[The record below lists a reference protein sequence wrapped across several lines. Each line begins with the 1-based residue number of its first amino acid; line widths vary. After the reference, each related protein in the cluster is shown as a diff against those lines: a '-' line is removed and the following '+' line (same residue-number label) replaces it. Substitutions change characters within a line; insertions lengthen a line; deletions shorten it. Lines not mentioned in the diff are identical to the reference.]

1 MRDYIW
7 IATILS
13 RMVSPSITVPQ
24 YGMFQE
30 ECSYVDQR
38 MARRRSGFCAANK
51 LLLISGTDEDNSKT
65 EIILFL
71 TKYFMIYY

>member
-24 YGMFQE
+24 YVMFE
-30 ECSYVDQR
+30 EEGSYVNKR
-38 MARRRSGFCAANK
+38 MARSAATNK
-51 LLLISGTDEDNSKT
+51 LLLIRGTDEDCPKT
-65 EIILFL
+65 EIISFL